1 MNDEPGLVRLDASL
15 SDAPAAL
22 LLLPDPAL
30 KTGEVARKREAQNCI
45 GQAAANRKGAV
56 SATAYPCLL
65 THLVV

>member
-30 KTGEVARKREAQNCI
+30 KTGEVARKHGTALDRQLQTA
-45 GQAAANRKGAV
+45 KGL
-56 SATAYPCLL
+56 SARQPIHAC
-65 THLVV
+65 